1 MDDPGPHVLVV
12 TKGDG
17 DMGQGKVTLQGF
29 QRWSPSGHSAVDSQ
43 RSSLELLELGPQ
55 KPWGMR
61 PEDPGFWIPCIFGF
75 LAAEPVTYRLA
86 TPCNSCGGGELMI
99 SSLHPHHIFPIFLLG
114 CLPSG
119 LSPFFQPDPQTPF
132 CRTSDPW
139 AQPVYRCHLPGNAES
154 VHGRCNEEFQ
164 GLLT

>member
-1 MDDPGPHVLVV
+1 MGSHVEGEEAERTDRMRMDDSGPHVLVV

-43 RSSLELLELGPQ
+43 RSSLELLKLGPQ

-61 PEDPGFWIPCIFGF
+61 PEDPGFWIPCIFGS

-86 TPCNSCGGGELMI
+86 TPCNSCGGGEINDLLFA
-99 SSLHPHHIFPIFLLG
+99 SPPHLSNFSAGVFPLWLVSFLSARSTDSLL
-114 CLPSG
+114 
-119 LSPFFQPDPQTPF
+119 
-132 CRTSDPW
+132 
-139 AQPVYRCHLPGNAES
+139 
-154 VHGRCNEEFQ
+154 
-164 GLLT
+164 